1 MSQSKIHIWDT
12 FPFPRWKLH
21 YTSKCW
27 QCCETCENTK
37 HKTTQHNTV
46 LPTQHNTTQR
56 NTTQCCDRSTQSC
69 ETTIEE
75 LDLSFRGFHV
85 WRHLTVHLHYRELHW
100 DTFYHRYVHLNHA
113 LRYIGIHLNY
123 IELHLHHRERC
134 DCTTLSYIL
143 PQRCTFEL
151 HWDTLSYICTG
162 QPPGP
167 GRGPVS
173 TSTKDNAKRWNNDRF
188 MTFPPLR
195 PLSVGWPQRQR
206 QRQRQ
211 WQWQIQ
217 F

>member
-85 WRHLTVHLHYRELHW
+85 RRHLTVH
-100 DTFYHRYVHLNHA
+100 FA
-113 LRYIGIHLNY
+113 LESYIG
-123 IELHLHHRERC
+123 LHLHHR
-134 DCTTLSYIL
+134 DVHLNQ
-143 PQRCTFEL
+143 P
-151 HWDTLSYICTG
+151 WDTLSYICTG

-173 TSTKDNAKRWNNDRF
+173 ASTKDNAKRWNNDRF